1 MASFK
6 RASER
11 LGKTIKRGAAE
22 TRSAARAAKKDGS
35 ALAGDV
41 RGEVKKA
48 AKTTKKAGE
57 KMVEGIRRKSRT
69 YTR

>member
-6 RASER
+6 RESER

-22 TRSAARAAKKDGS
+22 TRAAAKAAKKDGS
-35 ALAGDV
+35 AMARDV
-41 RGEVKKA
+41 GGEVKKA

-57 KMVEGIRRKSRT
+57 KMVEGIRSKSRS